1 MLHLYEKTYVDAVHK
16 RNEIGAINLMNIPN
30 KSSLL
35 NSCTY
40 CAVYAA
46 GSADVE
52 HVAVILG

>member
-35 NSCTY
+35 NFRTY
-40 CAVYAA
+40 CAVYTA
-46 GSADVE
+46 GSADFE